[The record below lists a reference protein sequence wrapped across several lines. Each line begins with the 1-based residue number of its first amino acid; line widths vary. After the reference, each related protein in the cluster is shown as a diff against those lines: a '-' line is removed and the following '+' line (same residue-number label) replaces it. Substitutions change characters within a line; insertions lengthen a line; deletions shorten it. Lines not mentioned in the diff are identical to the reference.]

1 MDKKTIQDKKLS
13 PLYIKTVVELCQAKG
28 IKYFKSLDLE
38 LQFEDKAMPLANP
51 VSVEKEDKDASRDQL
66 LGDLLLE
73 NPLAYEEAL
82 SREN

>member
-1 MDKKTIQDKKLS
+1 MDKKTTSHKKL
-13 PLYIKTVVELCQAKG
+13 PVTYIVSIADYCKQAG
-28 IKYFKSLDLE
+28 IKYFKTADLE
-38 LQFEDKAMPLANP
+38 LQFEDKAAPLSNP
-51 VSVEKEDKDASRDQL
+51 VSVEKEDKDASREQL